1 MKKNVIMNNVVL
13 ITLISAA
20 MILCLATSPFAQE
33 EKQTYQL
40 ESISVIATRTPKVSL
55 DAPASISVITED
67 EIDAFISE
75 DPFKPLTRAEGIWP
89 RSYRG
94 LADYWTRPVIRG
106 HRALIQVDGVNWN
119 DYGYYSHT
127 GAIPMPDVERIDV
140 VRGPFSALYGSMAQ
154 TAVISYTTKIP
165 EDGEVDA
172 SASYGDWHSRYYS
185 LRFADRPFDENDSF
199 FYSFSFKSRT
209 SDGYVTTPSY
219 KSPSE
224 TPIDF
229 AVPVTGWSKDIDPQ
243 SGKDRYEIGHQ
254 GDNWYEDYGMFLK
267 FGYDFSPN
275 SRLWYSFNVSEFEY
289 GWRDGRSFLKDSDG
303 NTLYDGA
310 VEIQDGG
317 SSYYYTLSPFNFTSD
332 PKIKKSVV
340 HTLHLNHSIPDLVDI
355 VALFAFNDKE
365 SATHYIRGGRYKVED
380 NYLAQADVAATFHL
394 LDDTFLVTIGAQGIQ
409 EDVTVEDKNLSD
421 QYDEDSTISIREKTS
436 GKNRILGTFIQ
447 AEYSPIDCLTAYLGG
462 RYDHWWG
469 SDADYSNIDGEHIE
483 YSDVDDGKFSP
494 KVSLV
499 YHPLENGTI
508 RASYGEAFT
517 APSLYHRTAV
527 YYWEGGGK
535 IGVAN
540 PNPDLKPTTN
550 KSWEI
555 GTEWEFWEKR
565 IRVKATYFEND
576 FADMSVNQKKISTL
590 PDGTVLTEKKRVNAE
605 DAEVNGIEAA
615 VEAILPYNM
624 KAGLFYAHN
633 WSEYTK
639 RLDVSEEG
647 WEVEETPTD
656 MWSLWLGYFGE
667 LIDVSLSYRYCDSR
681 FDDEKNQ
688 YADTTYTGD
697 DDYHVVDAKVTFR
710 PMEHVAVSVAVDNL
724 FDEEYY
730 EYYRAPGRYWLGSVS
745 IDF

>member
-1 MKKNVIMNNVVL
+1 MRKNVSMNNVVL

-20 MILCLATSPFAQE
+20 MILCLATSPVAQE

-243 SGKDRYEIGHQ
+243 SGNDRYKIGHQ

-267 FGYDFSPN
+267 FGYQ
-275 SRLWYSFNVSEFEY
+275 
-289 GWRDGRSFLKDSDG
+289 K
-303 NTLYDGA
+303 
-310 VEIQDGG
+310 
-317 SSYYYTLSPFNFTSD
+317 
-332 PKIKKSVV
+332 
-340 HTLHLNHSIPDLVDI
+340 
-355 VALFAFNDKE
+355 
-365 SATHYIRGGRYKVED
+365 
-380 NYLAQADVAATFHL
+380 
-394 LDDTFLVTIGAQGIQ
+394 
-409 EDVTVEDKNLSD
+409 
-421 QYDEDSTISIREKTS
+421 
-436 GKNRILGTFIQ
+436 
-447 AEYSPIDCLTAYLGG
+447 
-462 RYDHWWG
+462 
-469 SDADYSNIDGEHIE
+469 
-483 YSDVDDGKFSP
+483 
-494 KVSLV
+494 
-499 YHPLENGTI
+499 
-508 RASYGEAFT
+508 
-517 APSLYHRTAV
+517 
-527 YYWEGGGK
+527 
-535 IGVAN
+535 
-540 PNPDLKPTTN
+540 
-550 KSWEI
+550 
-555 GTEWEFWEKR
+555 
-565 IRVKATYFEND
+565 FEN
-576 FADMSVNQKKISTL
+576 S
-590 PDGTVLTEKKRVNAE
+590 
-605 DAEVNGIEAA
+605 
-615 VEAILPYNM
+615 
-624 KAGLFYAHN
+624 
-633 WSEYTK
+633 
-639 RLDVSEEG
+639 
-647 WEVEETPTD
+647 
-656 MWSLWLGYFGE
+656 
-667 LIDVSLSYRYCDSR
+667 
-681 FDDEKNQ
+681 
-688 YADTTYTGD
+688 
-697 DDYHVVDAKVTFR
+697 
-710 PMEHVAVSVAVDNL
+710 
-724 FDEEYY
+724 
-730 EYYRAPGRYWLGSVS
+730 
-745 IDF
+745 